1 MNIWSH
7 FKIVWISNAL
17 LPPPKSCAKS
27 LAPFLELSPH
37 TVLVPSLELK
47 HLVCSS
53 HFLHAL
59 ESLHPIVLSFRPLFN
74 FSPLSPVFAPG
85 RFAGPLLAQTF
96 LHLALF
102 HTRAIELPGLGCS
115 LYFVSSPGLPQ
126 NRDQMV
132 QFSCFF
138 VNIVSVALDFTWPWN
153 WVTWGSGVPV
163 MAGWRRPARL
173 LGTSTGQLRGMWWW
187 CVMWYGTVWCGS
199 RVWCGLV
206 LGLGT
211 PWFSYGSAK
220 YA

>member
-1 MNIWSH
+1 MFSCHIPS
-7 FKIVWISNAL
+7 FP
-17 LPPPKSCAKS
+17 PPPKSCAKS

-53 HFLHAL
+53 HFLHVL

-102 HTRAIELPGLGCS
+102 HTRAIELPGLGCN

-126 NRDQMV
+126 NRDQTV

-138 VNIVSVALDFTWPWN
+138 VNIVSVALDFT
-153 WVTWGSGVPV
+153 
-163 MAGWRRPARL
+163 
-173 LGTSTGQLRGMWWW
+173 
-187 CVMWYGTVWCGS
+187 
-199 RVWCGLV
+199 
-206 LGLGT
+206 
-211 PWFSYGSAK
+211 
-220 YA
+220 